1 MKQLFVVGC
10 AMLALSLSAAP
21 KAKTEKP
28 KLSPEERQQLVMKKV
43 GGFIEVE
50 SKGSIVIVNAQTTLP
65 MEAIS
70 NAVAIVKKNLQV
82 KVEEKTGKFELAV
95 ASKTV
100 ESFGATAGIFIVDD
114 PALPMSLVSHEELW
128 GVVNLAPLKKDAAG
142 EKLEKRLNK
151 EFNRVLAFV
160 FSSGLSR
167 QSTSVMKP
175 ITKVEDLDGVVNAFL
190 PFDVLTG
197 ILNTMPKFGITRKQ
211 RVPYR
216 KACQEGWAPAPTNE
230 FQQAIWD
237 KVHELP
243 TAPIKIEK

>member
-1 MKQLFVVGC
+1 MKKLMLIGC
-10 AMLALSLSAAP
+10 SVLALGLFAAP
-21 KAKTEKP
+21 KAKTDKP
-28 KLSPEERQQLVMKKV
+28 KLTPEERQQLIMKKV

-50 SKGSIVIVNAQTTLP
+50 AKGSLVVVNAQSTLS
-65 MEAIS
+65 ADAFTNVI
-70 NAVAIVKKNLQV
+70 ALARKNLQIQVDV
-82 KVEEKTGKFELAV
+82 KEGKFDLPV
-95 ASKTV
+95 AAKAI
-100 ESFGATAGIFIVDD
+100 EAFGGTAGLFIVDD

-142 EKLEKRLNK
+142 EKLEKRAAK
-151 EFNRVLAFV
+151 EFNRVLAFT

-167 QSTSVMKP
+167 QNTSVMKP
-175 ITKVEDLDGVVNAFL
+175 IATPEDLDSVVNTFL

-197 ILNTMPKFGITRKQ
+197 IFNTLPKYGITRKQ

-243 TAPIKIEK
+243 SKPITIEK